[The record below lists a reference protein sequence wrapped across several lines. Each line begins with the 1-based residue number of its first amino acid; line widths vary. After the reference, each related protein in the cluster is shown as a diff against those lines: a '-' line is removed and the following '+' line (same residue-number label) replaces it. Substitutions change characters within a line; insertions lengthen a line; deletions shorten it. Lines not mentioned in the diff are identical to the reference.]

1 MGTFAWVELKFPLP
15 KTFKRSTFLIKCS
28 KLFGVSMEQ
37 MITMSI
43 NLHLFIIGATIL
55 LALYNI
61 YVSYNLK
68 DETIYINRMKYIQPQ
83 YLSLVT
89 AIMFTGITVM
99 AVNHFVIKPSLIFMI
114 IAILIIYFTSV
125 KKHLIRKFAN
135 TNDPDA
141 MSYLRGFVKKKYIG
155 DVVLMVLVGVVSF
168 MI

>member
-1 MGTFAWVELKFPLP
+1 
-15 KTFKRSTFLIKCS
+15 
-28 KLFGVSMEQ
+28 MEQ

-61 YVSYNLK
+61 YASYNLE
-68 DETIYINRMKYIQPQ
+68 DQTIYINRMKYIQPQ

-99 AVNHFVIKPSLIFMI
+99 AVNHFVIKPSLVLMI
-114 IAILIIYFTSV
+114 IAVLVIYFTST
-125 KKHLIRKFAN
+125 KLHMIRKNAH
-135 TNDPDA
+135 TNDIQE
-141 MSYLRGFVKKKYIG
+141 MNYFRGFVTKKYIG
-155 DVVLMVLVGVVSF
+155 DIVLMVVVGVVSF

>member
-1 MGTFAWVELKFPLP
+1 
-15 KTFKRSTFLIKCS
+15 
-28 KLFGVSMEQ
+28 MEQ

-61 YVSYNLK
+61 YASYNLK
-68 DETIYINRMKYIQPQ
+68 DQVKYINRMKYIQPQ

-114 IAILIIYFTSV
+114 IAILVIYFTST
-125 KKHLIRKFAN
+125 KLHMIRKHAHTHDIQEMN
-135 TNDPDA
+135 
-141 MSYLRGFVKKKYIG
+141 YLRGFVKKKYIG
-155 DVVLMVLVGVVSF
+155 DIVLIVLVGVVSF